1 MNKPNKPI
9 IALDCDGVLADWH
22 EHAFYILNKLL
33 DSNYSVNDLKEWDID
48 ELLEGSNTCGM
59 YAWEPWKIVNDYGLI
74 LREIKKDVIDEREV
88 LNIQY
93 QGNLLIKV
101 EKFIPKELAFI
112 TRNRDKDDLAPFD
125 WPLFT
130 YVVSEMEVITE

>member
-1 MNKPNKPI
+1 MKVYLIKKF
-9 IALDCDGVLADWH
+9 
-22 EHAFYILNKLL
+22 ET
-33 DSNYSVNDLKEWDID
+33 
-48 ELLEGSNTCGM
+48 NTCGM

-112 TRNRDKDDLAPFD
+112 TRNRDKDDLTPFD

-130 YVVSEMEVITE
+130 YVVSEMKVITQ